1 MSPYIE
7 TIRLQNGELK
17 NLSYHQARFERT
29 RLLELGLR
37 THPDLNQMIKIHK
50 GLDRGLLKCRVM
62 YGKEIERIEFELYSR
77 RVVKSLKVVEA
88 DHISYSFKYS
98 DRIALDALFAQRG
111 NCDDIL
117 MVKNGCV
124 TDSHFAN
131 TAFWDGATWFT
142 PDTPLLPGTMRASL
156 LEKGVLKMA
165 RITPGNLNNYHNIRL
180 INAMN
185 TLQEGAEIALNSV
198 VY

>member
-1 MSPYIE
+1 M
-7 TIRLQNGELK
+7 QG
-17 NLSYHQARFERT
+17 
-29 RLLELGLR
+29 
-37 THPDLNQMIKIHK
+37 
-50 GLDRGLLKCRVM
+50 
-62 YGKEIERIEFELYSR
+62 GKEIERIEFELYSR
-77 RVVKSLKVVEA
+77 RMVKSLKVVEA
-88 DHISYSFKYS
+88 DHISYSFKYF

-124 TDSHFAN
+124 TDTHFAN

-180 INAMN
+180 INALN
-185 TLQEGAEIALNSV
+185 DLEGGAEVPIEKV
-198 VY
+198 TY